1 MTFNVDLTIA
11 QPSGVAVS
19 VALYYLLLLAAA
31 TAFVQ
36 QGSMLP
42 FPNGSF
48 TSHILRTCGHLV
60 LCVFVCS
67 SCWLSLSKF
76 HSSMV
81 VHGTRRD
88 DACSSIPTELWARS
102 LCCTLHQCCYIFA
115 CPPQPG
121 NLQQKLSRNVM
132 TMMSKWLLNQ

>member
-1 MTFNVDLTIA
+1 MTHRIGFEAGMPYVKIFL
-11 QPSGVAVS
+11 AVPPDDDH
-19 VALYYLLLLAAA
+19 VVAAA
-31 TAFVQ
+31 DAAAAAAASAA
-36 QGSMLP
+36 GML
-42 FPNGSF
+42 GQY
-48 TSHILRTCGHLV
+48 
-60 LCVFVCS
+60 
-67 SCWLSLSKF
+67 
-76 HSSMV
+76 SSMV